1 MQSGADFSSVTTEF
15 IKHVFGHGSEAP
27 VYVCSLANDDAPA
40 SEPSER
46 HVATREMSDIL
57 RFIAKW
63 DRKHRGLF
71 FCVSTINNGKR
82 NKENVAESIGLHV
95 DIDLKDIDATRSD
108 VERILGHLE
117 FPPSLVVFSGNGI
130 HAYWLFTEPA
140 TGGGERLEEALR
152 LLSDLLGGDTK
163 PAHPAAL
170 MRLPGTHN
178 TKRDQ
183 WTLVEVVTAGERRYE
198 LDDLEEWLARTSPK
212 ILRNERPQPPT
223 NPFLQAAEQLGFKPS
238 VDVEQ
243 RLSQMIYM
251 GGGKASIHDTQLSCS
266 SSMLNQG
273 HSVEEVVDT
282 LLQATRAAAGEYGV
296 RWNWRKEENNIRKM
310 CADWVKDPRYT
321 KREQSQA
328 RPSQYSQDE
337 TARPV
342 QLQTTTAAAEAAPLQ
357 QQQAASAGT
366 VVKLSDARAA
376 KAKKKQSTKA
386 DVQAATAVA
395 DGVINAIRAHGQ
407 DILLTEGEVWL
418 YDNGTWHVMTPA
430 DQQWIMTLIQAGFEA
445 LNEPLKTNN
454 LNAAYKRLCEHPDLF
469 TRDVSWSNGQLICQN
484 GALNVETG
492 DWSEHSPQHYARRKI
507 GAEYQA
513 QASAP
518 KFTKLLASMFEDRG
532 ENAGPFIKVIQQ
544 WTGAALAIHR
554 LSREARKALLLV
566 GPSRTGKTELS
577 RIIRL
582 LIGEP
587 VATPSVA
594 EISERFGL
602 ASLYEASAWIR
613 DDAINEGDDLDPQR
627 FKTIV
632 TGEPIDIERKHRP
645 AVPGVELALP
655 VLLTTNSLPKARDRS
670 DAIFNRSLILE
681 MTSIV
686 SEPDAHKMRQAAGVE
701 RGLTL
706 GQHIFATEASGIL
719 NWALEGLRDLLNAGS
734 YDLPETVQHAIQRFK
749 DDNNPVGEW
758 ARTAVVRTPNGKV
771 ARHDLMCA
779 YHGWQREQDGDE
791 ARAFGARAFFPRLR
805 TSSPWANDTQDHTG
819 KRFITGIHL
828 TDEGL
833 QLWELHSQ
841 GPQLKGGSKGSS
853 LNKHEV
859 NKVWDAVLS
868 PPKPPFVDGKTGPS
882 TEGKSDDK
890 KPRF

>member
-130 HAYWLFTEPA
+130 HAYWLFTEPT

-243 RLSQMIYM
+243 RISQMIYM

-273 HSVEEVVDT
+273 HSIEEVVDT

-469 TRDVSWSNGQLICQN
+469 TRDVSWSNGQLLICQN

-507 GAEYQA
+507 GAEYQ
-513 QASAP
+513 
-518 KFTKLLASMFEDRG
+518 E
-532 ENAGPFIKVIQQ
+532 
-544 WTGAALAIHR
+544 
-554 LSREARKALLLV
+554 
-566 GPSRTGKTELS
+566 
-577 RIIRL
+577 
-582 LIGEP
+582 IG
-587 VATPSVA
+587 
-594 EISERFGL
+594 R
-602 ASLYEASAWIR
+602 
-613 DDAINEGDDLDPQR
+613 
-627 FKTIV
+627 
-632 TGEPIDIERKHRP
+632 
-645 AVPGVELALP
+645 
-655 VLLTTNSLPKARDRS
+655 
-670 DAIFNRSLILE
+670 
-681 MTSIV
+681 
-686 SEPDAHKMRQAAGVE
+686 AHV
-701 RGLTL
+701 
-706 GQHIFATEASGIL
+706 
-719 NWALEGLRDLLNAGS
+719 
-734 YDLPETVQHAIQRFK
+734 
-749 DDNNPVGEW
+749 
-758 ARTAVVRTPNGKV
+758 
-771 ARHDLMCA
+771 
-779 YHGWQREQDGDE
+779 
-791 ARAFGARAFFPRLR
+791 
-805 TSSPWANDTQDHTG
+805 
-819 KRFITGIHL
+819 
-828 TDEGL
+828 
-833 QLWELHSQ
+833 
-841 GPQLKGGSKGSS
+841 
-853 LNKHEV
+853 
-859 NKVWDAVLS
+859 
-868 PPKPPFVDGKTGPS
+868 
-882 TEGKSDDK
+882 
-890 KPRF
+890 

>member
-27 VYVCSLANDDAPA
+27 VYICSLANDDAP
-40 SEPSER
+40 SGEPSER
-46 HVATREMSDIL
+46 HVATREMTDIL

-63 DRKHRGLF
+63 DRKHRGLY
-71 FCVSTINNGKR
+71 FCISTINNGKR

-95 DIDLKDIDATRSD
+95 DIDLKDIDATRVD
-108 VERILGHLE
+108 VERVLAHLE
-117 FPPSLVVFSGNGI
+117 FPPTLVVFSGNGI
-130 HAYWLFTEPA
+130 HAYWLFTEVS
-140 TGGGERLEEALR
+140 TGEGERLEEALS
-152 LLSDLLGGDTK
+152 LLADLLGGDTK

-183 WTLVEVVTAGERRYE
+183 WTLVEVLATTQRRYE

-212 ILRNERPQPPT
+212 ILRKERPQPPT

-273 HSVEEVVDT
+273 HSIDEVVDT
-282 LLQATRAAAGEYGV
+282 LLQATRAAAGDYGN
-296 RWNWRKEENNIRKM
+296 RWNWRKEEKNIRKM
-310 CADWVKDPRYT
+310 CEDWIKDPRYT
-321 KREQSQA
+321 KREVVK
-328 RPSQYSQDE
+328 PE
-337 TARPV
+337 ARPV
-342 QLQTTTAAAEAAPLQ
+342 QSTIATVEAAPM
-357 QQQAASAGT
+357 QQAVGGST

-376 KAKKKQSTKA
+376 KAKKKTGQRAET
-386 DVQAATAVA
+386 QAATAVA
-395 DGVINAIRAHGQ
+395 DGVIGTIRAHGQ

-418 YDNGTWHVMTPA
+418 YAQGTWHVMTPA
-430 DQQWIMTLIQAGFEA
+430 DQQWIMTLIQEGFEA
-445 LNEPLKTNN
+445 LNEPLKTTN
-454 LNAAYKRLCEHPDLF
+454 LNAAYKRLTEHPGLF
-469 TRDVSWSNGQLICQN
+469 QREVPWAGAGFIVCQN
-484 GALNVETG
+484 GVLKLPGREWLA
-492 DWSEHSPQHYARRKI
+492 HSPLHYARRKI
-507 GAEYQA
+507 GSDYRSDANC
-513 QASAP
+513 P
-518 KFTKLLASMFEDRG
+518 KFIHLLNSMFADRD
-532 ENAGPFIKVIQQ
+532 ASPFVNIIQQ
-544 WTGAALAIHR
+544 WTGAALAISQ
-554 LSREARKALLLV
+554 LSREERKALLLV

-577 RIIRL
+577 RIIRML
-582 LIGEP
+582 VGEP

-602 ASLYEASAWIR
+602 SSLYEAAAWIR

-645 AVPGVELALP
+645 AVPGVELTLP

-670 DAIFNRSLILE
+670 DAIFNRSLVLE
-681 MTSIV
+681 MTNVV
-686 SEPDAHKMRQAAGVE
+686 SEEEAHKLRQDMGVE
-701 RGLTL
+701 RGSTI
-706 GQHIFATEASGIL
+706 GQYIFEREGPGIL
-719 NWALEGLRDLLNAGS
+719 NWALDGLAQLAARGS
-734 YDLPETVQHAIQRFK
+734 YDLPESVRNAIQRFK

-758 ARTAVVRTPNGKV
+758 ARAAVVKNPSGRV

-805 TSSPWANDTQDHTG
+805 SVAPWIGDTQEDSG
-819 KRFITGIHL
+819 KRYVTGLHL
-828 TDEGL
+828 SDEGL
-833 QLWELHSQ
+833 QLWDLHYQ

-859 NKVWDAVLS
+859 NKMWSAPQS
-868 PPKPPFVDGKTGPS
+868 PPKTTAIDAS
-882 TEGKSDDK
+882 TERRSDDK